1 MTTFFLLIVIFALQ
15 NQQVAFFNKQKGEQ
29 ESEEKEMG
37 FLDHLEELRGHIF
50 RAVLSIFICAITVF
64 VAKDFVFNQLIFG
77 PLNEDFPTYKVFCW
91 ISDLACITPP
101 PITLET
107 KDFGEQFFVH
117 FQVAFWIG
125 IILSFPLIIYEI
137 WKFVKPGL
145 YDNEINVTRRIV
157 FACSSLFILGVLF
170 GYYIL
175 TPIAVNFLGN
185 YSVGDKV
192 VSAPTLSS
200 YVNYLTM
207 FTIPTGLIFQMP
219 IAAYFLAKLGV
230 LSSAFLKNYRRH
242 AIVIIVIIAAIV
254 TPPDVTSQILITI
267 PILLLYEVSINVVK
281 AIEKTNAIE
290 DKKREDE
297 LNNNLP
303 TNV

>member
-1 MTTFFLLIVIFALQ
+1 LQ
-15 NQQVAFFNKQKGEQ
+15 LKQNILAFFSSKKKNNVDD
-29 ESEEKEMG
+29 EKEMG

-50 RAVLSIFICAITVF
+50 KAVLSIFICGIVVF
-64 VAKDFVFNQLIFG
+64 AAKDFVFNEVIFG
-77 PLNEDFPTYKVFCW
+77 PLSENFPTYRLFCY
-91 ISDLACITPP
+91 ISDLACMKPP

-125 IILSFPLIIYEI
+125 IIVSFPIIINEI

-145 YDNEINVTRRIV
+145 YDNEIKATRRIV
-157 FACSSLFILGVLF
+157 FVCSSLFILGVIF
-170 GYYIL
+170 GYFIM

-207 FTIPTGLIFQMP
+207 FTIPTGVVFQLP
-219 IAAYFLAKLGV
+219 VAAFFLGKIGI
-230 LSSAFLKNYRRH
+230 LSSDFLRTYRKHAF
-242 AIVIIVIIAAIV
+242 IVILIVAAIV

-267 PILLLYEVSINVVK
+267 PILLLYEISINVVK
-281 AIEKTNAIE
+281 NIEKKNALAE
-290 DKKREDE
+290 KEEEQK
-297 LNNNLP
+297 NLP

>member
-1 MTTFFLLIVIFALQ
+1 LQ
-15 NQQVAFFNKQKGEQ
+15 FKIIKVAFFSNSSEKEG
-29 ESEEKEMG
+29 EEKEMG

-50 RAVLSIFICAITVF
+50 RAVLSIFICAIAVF
-64 VAKDFVFNQLIFG
+64 VAKDFVFNTLIFG
-77 PLNEDFPTYKVFCW
+77 PLNEDFATYRVFCW
-91 ISDLACITPP
+91 ISDLACIKPP
-101 PITLET
+101 PIQLET

-125 IILSFPLIIYEI
+125 IILSFPLIIHEI

-170 GYYIL
+170 GYFIL
-175 TPIAVNFLGN
+175 TPLAVNFLGN

-207 FTIPTGLIFQMP
+207 FTIPTGIIFQMP

-230 LSSAFLKNYRRH
+230 LSSSFLKNYRRH
-242 AIVIIVIIAAIV
+242 AIVVIVIIAAIV

-281 AIEKTNAIE
+281 SIEKRNALIE
-290 DKKREDE
+290 KANEDD

>member
-1 MTTFFLLIVIFALQ
+1 L
-15 NQQVAFFNKQKGEQ
+15 AFFSSKKKEKEND
-29 ESEEKEMG
+29 EKEMG

-50 RAVLSIFICAITVF
+50 RAVLSIFICGIVVF
-64 VAKDFVFNQLIFG
+64 SSKDFVFNQVIFG
-77 PLNEDFPTYKVFCW
+77 PLTENFPTYKLFCS
-91 ISDLACITPP
+91 ISDLACMKPP

-125 IILSFPLIIYEI
+125 IIVSFPIIINEI

-145 YDNEINVTRRIV
+145 YDAEIQATRRIV
-157 FACSSLFILGVLF
+157 FVCSSLFIFGVLF
-170 GYYIL
+170 GYFVM

-207 FTIPTGLIFQMP
+207 FTIPTGLVFQLP
-219 IAAYFLAKLGV
+219 VAAYFLGKIGI
-230 LSSAFLKNYRRH
+230 LSSEFLRTYRRH
-242 AIVIIVIIAAIV
+242 AIIVIVILAAIV

-281 AIEKTNAIE
+281 NIEKKN
-290 DKKREDE
+290 E
-297 LNNNLP
+297 LAEKEEEQRNLP
-303 TNV
+303 SNV

>member
-1 MTTFFLLIVIFALQ
+1 
-15 NQQVAFFNKQKGEQ
+15 VAFFSSKSEN
-29 ESEEKEMG
+29 ESGEKEMG

-50 RAVLSIFICAITVF
+50 RAVLSIFVCGIIVF
-64 VAKDFVFNQLIFG
+64 SAKDFVFNQVIFG
-77 PLNEDFPTYKVFCW
+77 PLNEDFPTYRLFCS
-91 ISDLACITPP
+91 ISDLACMKPP
-101 PITLET
+101 KITLET

-125 IILSFPLIIYEI
+125 LIVSFPVIINEI

-145 YDNEINVTRRIV
+145 YDAEIKATRRIV
-157 FACSSLFILGVLF
+157 SICSGLFIFGVLF
-170 GYYIL
+170 GYFIM

-200 YVNYLTM
+200 YVTYLTM
-207 FTIPTGLIFQMP
+207 FTIPTGLVFQLP
-219 IAAYFLAKLGV
+219 IAAFFLGKLGI
-230 LSSAFLKNYRRH
+230 LSSEFLRTYRKH
-242 AIVIIVIIAAIV
+242 AVVVIVIVAAIV

-267 PILLLYEVSINVVK
+267 PILILYEVSINVVK
-281 AIEKTNAIE
+281 SIEKKNALAE
-290 DKKREDE
+290 AEEEKS
-297 LNNNLP
+297 NNLP